1 MDKKEI
7 IKTINLFLIQEFELD
22 EKKLSPDCNLKD
34 DLGLESLDFV
44 DIAVMIKKRY
54 GIKLKG
60 RDVISVKNLDDL
72 YVLVYDRIQNKEGSA

>member
-7 IKTINLFLIQEFELD
+7 INTINLFLIQEFELD

-72 YVLVYDRIQNKEGSA
+72 HVLVYDRIQSKEGSA

>member
-1 MDKKEI
+1 MDKEEI
-7 IKTINLFLIQEFELD
+7 INAINQFLVQEFEID

-44 DIAVMIKKRY
+44 DIAVMMKKRY

-60 RDVISVKNLDDL
+60 RDVISVKNLGDL
-72 YVLVYDRIQNKEGSA
+72 YGLIYDRLQRQQVSV

>member
-1 MDKKEI
+1 MDKEDI

-22 EKKLSPDCNLKD
+22 EKKLSPECNLKD

-60 RDVISVKNLDDL
+60 RDVISVKNLGDL
-72 YVLVYDRIQNKEGSA
+72 YRLIFDRLQSNQ